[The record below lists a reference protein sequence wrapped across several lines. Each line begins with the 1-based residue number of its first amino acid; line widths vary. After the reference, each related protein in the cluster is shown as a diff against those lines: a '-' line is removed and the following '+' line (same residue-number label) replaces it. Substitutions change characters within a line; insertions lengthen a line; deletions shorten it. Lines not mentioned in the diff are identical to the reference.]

1 MTIRTLS
8 YTANGTESIVII
20 NTTNRTSVVITDD
33 LVCHPIYDE
42 SLANNAA
49 RLFAQ
54 RVVNSSEKIEGV
66 DINPYIA
73 ISYLFGAQPQ
83 LTAKLY
89 KKYKCEEILRI
100 FLNGSTHV
108 RQSFICHPHHS
119 HCGLTSSSVLLLG
132 LGLETVGTIK

>member
-1 MTIRTLS
+1 MSIRTLS
-8 YTANGTESIVII
+8 HTANGTESIVII
-20 NTTNRTSVVITDD
+20 NTTNRISVVITDD

-89 KKYKCEEILRI
+89 KKYNCEEILRI
-100 FLNGSTHV
+100 FLNGSAHV
-108 RQSFICHPHHS
+108 RQNFICHPHHS
-119 HCGLTSSSVLLLG
+119 HYGLTSSSVLLLG